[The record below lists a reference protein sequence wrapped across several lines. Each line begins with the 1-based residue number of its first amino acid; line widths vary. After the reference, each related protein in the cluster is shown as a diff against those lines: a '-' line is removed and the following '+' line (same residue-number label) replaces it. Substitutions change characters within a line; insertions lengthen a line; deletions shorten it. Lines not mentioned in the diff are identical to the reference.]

1 VSSPRIQPEFRWPH
15 FVDGPFTIRLHWQ
28 KIAGREECVGFEM
41 WRGTPPTPDGE
52 VSPDGLPF
60 GPLRAGD
67 IRKPNFGD
75 LVDQSRRDAVRRAQ
89 ATLDSE
95 IPSPFQPALED
106 NQPLSPEVRLYL
118 QERVASFGDGAPI
131 GRPPQYGREHF
142 EAVADVY
149 RQAWST
155 TGKPLVAIT
164 ERWPGTSKSAAAK
177 WVAKCREMELLPKT
191 GRGIAKIE
199 EES

>member
-1 VSSPRIQPEFRWPH
+1 MSSARIPAELRWPH
-15 FVDGPFTIRLHWQ
+15 FVDGPFTVRLHWQ

-41 WRGTPPTPDGE
+41 WAGTPDDDNRTPE
-52 VSPDGLPF
+52 SQRLPYRA
-60 GPLRAGD
+60 LRSGD

-75 LVDQSRRDAVRRAQ
+75 LVDQSRRAAVKDAQ
-89 ATLDSE
+89 TSLDSE
-95 IPSPFQPALED
+95 IPSPFQPELED
-106 NQPLSPEVRLYL
+106 NAPLSPEARDYL
-118 QERVASFGDGAPI
+118 RQRVASFGDGSPI

-149 RQAWST
+149 RQAWAN

-177 WVAKCREMELLPKT
+177 WVAKCRVMELLPKT